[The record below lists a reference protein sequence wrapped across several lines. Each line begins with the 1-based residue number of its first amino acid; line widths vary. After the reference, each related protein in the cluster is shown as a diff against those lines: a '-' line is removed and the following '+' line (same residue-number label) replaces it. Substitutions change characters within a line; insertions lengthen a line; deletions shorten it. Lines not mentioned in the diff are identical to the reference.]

1 MPQDLSPG
9 PFELCTPPLS
19 RWDIDF
25 LQDFSLNWGI
35 QKVLKPEGWGDRKL
49 GGKPGWTVV
58 AKEIL
63 LWALGWDHLR
73 PVHLAPGPP

>member
-1 MPQDLSPG
+1 M
-9 PFELCTPPLS
+9 
-19 RWDIDF
+19 
-25 LQDFSLNWGI
+25 
-35 QKVLKPEGWGDRKL
+35 LKPEGWGDRKL